1 MHIIC
6 PHCGD
11 SAFRVPRALNGTMS
25 IVCVSC
31 GKVTSIDVA
40 KPNPINVV
48 KLIMPSRSGA
58 HKS

>member
-11 SAFRVPRALNGTMS
+11 SAFRVRRALNGTMD

-40 KPNPINVV
+40 RPNPINVV
-48 KLIMPSRSGA
+48 KLIIPNRRDV